1 MHPIKYLWAA
11 RAVIYKITFGKVGNM
26 TYIGHPTFI
35 EGRKNIYIGKHVR
48 IFPGVRMEA
57 IENGIIEIGDN
68 TAIEQNVH
76 ITSRGGTDWQRCDNR
91 WQCMYYQY

>member
-35 EGRKNIYIGKHVR
+35 EGRKNIYWKTCKN
-48 IFPGVRMEA
+48 FSWCPY
-57 IENGIIEIGDN
+57 
-68 TAIEQNVH
+68 
-76 ITSRGGTDWQRCDNR
+76 GG
-91 WQCMYYQY
+91 Y

>member
-1 MHPIKYLWAA
+1 
-11 RAVIYKITFGKVGNM
+11 
-26 TYIGHPTFI
+26 
-35 EGRKNIYIGKHVR
+35 
-48 IFPGVRMEA
+48 MEA

-76 ITSRGGTDWQRCDNR
+76 ITSRGGGTDWQRCDNR